1 MGAIRLHDKEE
12 IRTFFSK
19 NIPLHLY
26 EIGDLDEFFW
36 PHTAWHAL
44 KDADG
49 LKAVVLL
56 YTETSLPVLLAL
68 AEEPAFTR
76 ELLQS
81 LIPPLPG
88 RYYAHLSP
96 GLEDVFQGSRKLVS
110 HGRHYR
116 MALTR
121 TALLDAVDVS
131 QVVPLTE
138 DDLAD
143 LENLYEQSYPGN
155 WFVPRM
161 LETNQYFGIHGPR
174 GLVSAAGIHV
184 YSPTYKVAALGNI
197 TTHPDFR
204 GRGLG
209 KAVTAKL
216 CLSLLETVEHIGL
229 NVQVDNEEAI
239 RCYRKLGFEVVAE
252 YGEFMVEEK
261 VTPPPLSP
269 S

>member
-1 MGAIRLHDKEE
+1 VKIVSLQDKKE
-12 IRTFFSK
+12 IQAFFSQ

-36 PHTAWHAL
+36 PYTTWHAL

-81 LIPPLPG
+81 LIPSLPG

-110 HGRHYR
+110 HGRHYK

-121 TALLDAVDVS
+121 AALLDAVDVS
-131 QVVPLTE
+131 RVVPLSPN
-138 DDLAD
+138 D
-143 LENLYEQSYPGN
+143 LEDLERLYEQSYPGN
-155 WFVPRM
+155 WFEPRM
-161 LETNQYFGIHGPR
+161 LETNQYFGIRGPC
-174 GLVSAAGIHV
+174 GLVSVAGIHV
-184 YSPTYKVAALGNI
+184 YSPAYKVAALGNI

-204 GRGLG
+204 GQGLG

-229 NVQVDNEEAI
+229 NVQVENEGAI
-239 RCYRKLGFEVVAE
+239 RCYRRLGFEVIGS
-252 YGEFMVEEK
+252 YGEWM
-261 VTPPPLSP
+261 LS
-269 S
+269 

>member
-1 MGAIRLHDKEE
+1 VKTVRLHDKEE
-12 IRTFFSK
+12 IRAFFSQ

-36 PHTAWHAL
+36 PYTAWHAL

-68 AEEPAFTR
+68 AEEPAYTR

-81 LIPPLPG
+81 IIPSLPG

-110 HGRHYR
+110 HGRHYK
-116 MALTR
+116 MALTQP
-121 TALLDAVDVS
+121 ALLDAVDVS
-131 QVVPLTE
+131 RVIPLSLTDME
-138 DDLAD
+138 DLAR
-143 LENLYEQSYPGN
+143 LYEQSYPGN

-161 LETNQYFGIHGPR
+161 LNTNQYFGIHGPR
-174 GLVSAAGIHV
+174 GLVSVAGIHV

-197 TTHPDFR
+197 TTHPNLRDQ
-204 GRGLG
+204 GLG

-216 CLSLLETVEHIGL
+216 CLSLLETVDHIGL
-229 NVQVDNEEAI
+229 NVQMDNEEAI

-261 VTPPPLSP
+261 LTPPPLPP

>member
-1 MGAIRLHDKEE
+1 LGAIRLQDKEE
-12 IRTFFSK
+12 IRSFFSH
-19 NIPLHLY
+19 NVPLHLY

-36 PHTAWHAL
+36 PYTAWHAL

-56 YTETSLPVLLAL
+56 YNETSLPVLLAL

-81 LIPPLPG
+81 LIPTLPG
-88 RYYAHLSP
+88 CFYAHLSP
-96 GLEDVFQGSRKLVS
+96 SLEDVFQGSRKLVS
-110 HGRHYR
+110 HGRHNK

-121 TALLDAVDVS
+121 AALLDAVDVS
-131 QVVPLTE
+131 GVVPLSLTDLE
-138 DDLAD
+138 DLAR
-143 LENLYEQSYPGN
+143 LYAQSYPGN

-161 LETNQYFGIHGPR
+161 LETNQYFGIHGPL

-184 YSPTYKVAALGNI
+184 YSPAYKVAALGNI

-209 KAVTAKL
+209 KAVTARL

-229 NVQVDNEEAI
+229 NVQADNEEAI
-239 RCYRKLGFEVVAE
+239 RCYRRLGFEVVGS
-252 YGEFMVEEK
+252 YGEW
-261 VTPPPLSP
+261 TAA
-269 S
+269 

>member
-1 MGAIRLHDKEE
+1 LNDTDKEPLATVRLQDKEE
-12 IRTFFSK
+12 IRAFFSQ

-36 PHTAWHAL
+36 PYTAWHAL

-68 AEEPAFTR
+68 AEESAYTR

-81 LIPPLPG
+81 IIPSLPG

-110 HGRHYR
+110 HGRHYK

-121 TALLDAVDVS
+121 TELLDVVDVS
-131 QVVPLTE
+131 RVVSLSLT
-138 DDLAD
+138 D
-143 LENLYEQSYPGN
+143 LEELARLYEQSYPGN

-161 LETNQYFGIHGPR
+161 LKTNQYFGIHGPR

-204 GRGLG
+204 GQGLG

-216 CLSLLETVEHIGL
+216 CLSLLETVDHIGL
-229 NVQVDNEEAI
+229 NVQMDNGVAI
-239 RCYRKLGFEVVAE
+239 RCYRELGFEVIGS
-252 YGEFMVEEK
+252 YGEWM
-261 VTPPPLSP
+261 LS
-269 S
+269 

>member
-1 MGAIRLHDKEE
+1 MNDTDKEPLATVCLQDKEE
-12 IRTFFSK
+12 IRAFFSQ

-36 PHTAWHAL
+36 PYTTWYAL

-68 AEEPAFTR
+68 TEEPAFTR
-76 ELLQS
+76 KLLQS
-81 LIPPLPG
+81 IIPSLPG
-88 RYYAHLSP
+88 RFYVHLSP

-110 HGRHYR
+110 HGRHYK

-121 TALLDAVDVS
+121 AALLDAGDVS
-131 QVVPLTE
+131 QVVSLSLT
-138 DDLAD
+138 D
-143 LENLYEQSYPGN
+143 LEELARLYEQSYPGN

-161 LETNQYFGIHGPR
+161 LKTNQYFGIHGPR

-204 GRGLG
+204 GQGLG

-216 CLSLLETVEHIGL
+216 CLSLLETVDHIGL

-239 RCYRKLGFEVVAE
+239 RCYRKLGFEVIGS
-252 YGEFMVEEK
+252 YGEWMV
-261 VTPPPLSP
+261 S
-269 S
+269 

>member
-1 MGAIRLHDKEE
+1 VKTVRLHDKEG

-36 PHTAWHAL
+36 PYTAWYAL
-44 KDADG
+44 KDADS

-68 AEEPAFTR
+68 AEDPAFTR

-81 LIPPLPG
+81 LIPTLPG
-88 RYYAHLSP
+88 RYYVHLSP
-96 GLEDVFQGSRKLVS
+96 ALEDVFQGSRKLVS
-110 HGRHYR
+110 HGRHYK

-121 TALLDAVDVS
+121 AALLDSVDVS
-131 QVVPLTE
+131 QVIPLTS

-143 LENLYEQSYPGN
+143 LENLYEQSYPRN

-161 LETNQYFGIHGPR
+161 LKTNQYFGIHGPR
-174 GLVSAAGIHV
+174 GLVSVAGIHV

-204 GRGLG
+204 GQGLG

-216 CLSLLETVEHIGL
+216 CLSLLETVEYIGL
-229 NVQVDNEEAI
+229 NVQVNNEEAI
-239 RCYRKLGFEVVAE
+239 RCYRKLGFEVIGS
-252 YGEFMVEEK
+252 YGEWMV
-261 VTPPPLSP
+261 S
-269 S
+269 

>member
-1 MGAIRLHDKEE
+1 VKTVRLHDKEE
-12 IRTFFSK
+12 IQTFFSQ

-36 PHTAWHAL
+36 PYTTWYAL

-68 AEEPAFTR
+68 AEEPAYTR

-81 LIPPLPG
+81 IIPSLPG
-88 RYYAHLSP
+88 GYYAHLSP

-110 HGRHYR
+110 HGRHYK

-121 TALLDAVDVS
+121 TELLDVVDVS
-131 QVVPLTE
+131 RVVSLSLT
-138 DDLAD
+138 D
-143 LENLYEQSYPGN
+143 LEELARLYEQNYPGN

-161 LETNQYFGIHGPR
+161 LKTNQYFGIHGPR

-204 GRGLG
+204 GQGLG

-229 NVQVDNEEAI
+229 NVQMDNGKAI
-239 RCYRKLGFEVVAE
+239 RCYRRLGFEVIGS
-252 YGEFMVEEK
+252 YEEW
-261 VTPPPLSP
+261 TTG
-269 S
+269 

>member
-1 MGAIRLHDKEE
+1 LNDTDKEPLATVRLHDKEE
-12 IRTFFSK
+12 IRAFFSQ

-36 PHTAWHAL
+36 PYTTWHAL

-68 AEEPAFTR
+68 AEEFAFTR

-81 LIPPLPG
+81 LIPTLPG

-110 HGRHYR
+110 HGWHYK

-121 TALLDAVDVS
+121 AALLDAVDVS
-131 QVVPLTE
+131 RVVPLSPI
-138 DDLAD
+138 D
-143 LENLYEQSYPGN
+143 LEDLEKLYKQSYPGN

-161 LETNQYFGIHGPR
+161 LKTNQYFGIHGPH

-184 YSPTYKVAALGNI
+184 YSPTYKVATLGNI

-209 KAVTAKL
+209 KAVTAKV

-229 NVQVDNEEAI
+229 NVQMDNGEAI
-239 RCYRKLGFEVVAE
+239 RCYRKLGFEVIGS
-252 YGEFMVEEK
+252 YGEWM
-261 VTPPPLSP
+261 LS
-269 S
+269 

>member
-1 MGAIRLHDKEE
+1 MGVIRLHDKEE
-12 IRTFFSK
+12 IRAFFSK

-36 PHTAWHAL
+36 PYTAWHAL

-56 YTETSLPVLLAL
+56 YTETSFPVLVAL
-68 AEEPAFTR
+68 AEESALTR
-76 ELLQS
+76 ELLKS
-81 LIPPLPG
+81 LIPSLPG
-88 RYYAHLSP
+88 SYYAHLSP

-110 HGRHYR
+110 HGRHYK

-121 TALLDAVDVS
+121 AALLDAVDVS
-131 QVVPLTE
+131 HVDPLTS

-161 LETNQYFGIHGPR
+161 LKTNQYFGVR
-174 GLVSAAGIHV
+174 GTEGLTSVAGIHV

-204 GRGLG
+204 GQGLG
-209 KAVTAKL
+209 KAVTARL
-216 CLSLLETVEHIGL
+216 CLSLLETVEQIGL
-229 NVQVDNEEAI
+229 NVQVDNKGAI

-261 VTPPPLSP
+261 LAPPPLPP

>member
-1 MGAIRLHDKEE
+1 MGAIRLQDKED
-12 IRTFFSK
+12 IRAFFSK
-19 NIPLHLY
+19 NISLHLY

-36 PHTAWHAL
+36 PYTAWHAL

-56 YTETSLPVLLAL
+56 YTETSLLVLLAL
-68 AEEPAFTR
+68 TEEPAFTR

-81 LIPPLPG
+81 LIPTLPG
-88 RYYAHLSP
+88 RFYAHLSP

-110 HGRHYR
+110 HGRHYK

-121 TALLDAVDVS
+121 AALLDAVDVS
-131 QVVPLTE
+131 QVVPLTSN
-138 DDLAD
+138 DLAD
-143 LENLYEQSYPGN
+143 LENLYGQSYPGN

-161 LETNQYFGIHGPR
+161 LKTNQYFGIHGPR

-204 GRGLG
+204 GQGLG

-229 NVQVDNEEAI
+229 NVQMDNGKAI
-239 RCYRKLGFEVVAE
+239 RCYRRLGFEVIGS
-252 YGEFMVEEK
+252 YEEW
-261 VTPPPLSP
+261 TTG
-269 S
+269 

>member
-1 MGAIRLHDKEE
+1 MGTIRLQDKEE
-12 IRTFFSK
+12 IRDFFSQ

-68 AEEPAFTR
+68 AEEHVFTR

-81 LIPPLPG
+81 LIPTLPG

-110 HGRHYR
+110 HGRHYK

-121 TALLDAVDVS
+121 AALLDAVDVS
-131 QVVPLTE
+131 RVVPLSPI
-138 DDLAD
+138 D
-143 LENLYEQSYPGN
+143 LEDLEKLYEQSYPGN

-161 LETNQYFGIHGPR
+161 LNTNQYFGIHGPR

-216 CLSLLETVEHIGL
+216 CLSLLETVERVGL

-239 RCYRKLGFEVVAE
+239 RCYRKLGFEVIGS
-252 YGEFMVEEK
+252 YGEWMV
-261 VTPPPLSP
+261 S
-269 S
+269 

>member
-1 MGAIRLHDKEE
+1 MNDTDKGPLATVRLHDKEE

-36 PHTAWHAL
+36 PYTAWHAL

-56 YTETSLPVLLAL
+56 YTETSMPVLLAL
-68 AEEPAFTR
+68 TEKPAFTR
-76 ELLQS
+76 ELLRS
-81 LIPPLPG
+81 MIPSLPG

-96 GLEDVFQGSRKLVS
+96 GLEDVFQGSRTLVS
-110 HGRHYR
+110 QGRHYK
-116 MALTR
+116 MALTHP
-121 TALLDAVDVS
+121 ALLDAVDVS
-131 QVVPLTE
+131 QVVPLSPI
-138 DDLAD
+138 D
-143 LENLYEQSYPGN
+143 LEDLEKLYKQSYPGN

-161 LETNQYFGIHGPR
+161 LETNQYYGIHGPR

-184 YSPTYKVAALGNI
+184 YSPTYRVAALGNI

-204 GRGLG
+204 RQGLG

-229 NVQVDNEEAI
+229 NVQMDNEEAI
-239 RCYRKLGFEVVAE
+239 RCYRSLGFEVIGS
-252 YGEFMVEEK
+252 YGEWM
-261 VTPPPLSP
+261 LS
-269 S
+269 

>member
-1 MGAIRLHDKEE
+1 LNGVDKEISAAVCLHDKEE
-12 IRTFFSK
+12 IRAFFSQ

-36 PHTAWHAL
+36 PYTTWHAL
-44 KDADG
+44 KDTDG

-68 AEEPAFTR
+68 AEEPAYTR

-81 LIPPLPG
+81 IIPLLPG

-110 HGRHYR
+110 HGRHYK

-121 TALLDAVDVS
+121 TELLDAVDVS
-131 QVVPLTE
+131 RVIPLSLTDME
-138 DDLAD
+138 DLAR
-143 LENLYEQSYPGN
+143 LYEQSYPGN

-174 GLVSAAGIHV
+174 GLVSVAGIHV
-184 YSPTYKVAALGNI
+184 YSPTYKVAVLGNI
-197 TTHPDFR
+197 TTHPDSR
-204 GRGLG
+204 GQGLG

-216 CLSLLETVEHIGL
+216 CLSLLETVEHVGL
-229 NVQVDNEEAI
+229 NVKVDNEESI
-239 RCYRKLGFEVVAE
+239 RCYRKLGFEVIGT
-252 YGEFMVEEK
+252 YEEW
-261 VTPPPLSP
+261 TAGL
-269 S
+269 